1 MTLFIYHENC
11 ADGFGAA
18 LAAHILTNDRVDGAT
33 VQYLPARY
41 GSPAPDTGKATEIVI
56 ADFSYPLETMLEL
69 HRRHPG
75 KVTLLDHH
83 RTALERLA
91 GKIPPNYTFDL
102 HRSGARL
109 AWDYWA
115 GRLGK
120 PATPRP
126 PLIDYIEDRD
136 LWQWRLPH
144 SQEVSAALKTKPY
157 ELDLWRDLTIPQLV
171 KEGTEA
177 LAAQRLETGRLADT
191 ARLVNLAGHQIPA
204 VRTRDLTSEVCH
216 ELLRRFPET
225 PFAAAW
231 HITDE
236 GQEKWSLR
244 SRPEFDVSRIAQGF
258 GGGGHAQA
266 AGFSRTDIC
275 RDATELARSCR
286 R

>member
-1 MTLFIYHENC
+1 MTLLVYHENC
-11 ADGFGAA
+11 PDGFGAA
-18 LAAHILTNDRVDGAT
+18 LVAHILTNDRVDGST

-41 GSPAPDTGKATEIVI
+41 GSSALDTGGATEIVI
-56 ADFSYPLETMLEL
+56 ADFSYHLETMLEL

-75 KVTLLDHH
+75 KITLLDHH

-109 AWDYWA
+109 VWDYWV

-126 PLIDYIEDRD
+126 LLIDYIEDRD
-136 LWQWRLPH
+136 LWKWQLPH
-144 SQEVSAALKTKPY
+144 SREVRAVLKSKPY
-157 ELDLWRDLTIPQLV
+157 ELALWRGLTIPQLI

-177 LAAQRLETGRLADT
+177 LEAQRLETGRLADT
-191 ARLVNLAGHQIPA
+191 ARLVSLAGHQIPA
-204 VRTRDLTSEVCH
+204 VRTGDLTSEVGH
-216 ELLRRFPET
+216 ELLRRFPEA
-225 PFAAAW
+225 PFSAAW

-258 GGGGHAQA
+258 GGGGHAHA
-266 AGFSRTDIC
+266 ADFSRTDS
-275 RDATELARSCR
+275 EQPSR
-286 R
+286 RKS

>member
-1 MTLFIYHENC
+1 MTLLIYHENC

-18 LAAHILTNDRVDGAT
+18 LATHLLTNDRVAGNK
-33 VQYLPARY
+33 VKYLPAQY
-41 GSPAPDTGKATEIVI
+41 GSPAPDTGGATEIVI
-56 ADFSYPLETMLEL
+56 TDFSYPLETMLEL

-83 RTALERLA
+83 RTALEQLA

-115 GRLGK
+115 TRLGK

-126 PLIDYIEDRD
+126 PLIDYVEDRD
-136 LWQWRLPH
+136 LWKWRLPY
-144 SQEVSAALKTKPY
+144 SREVSAALRNKPY
-157 ELDLWRDLTIPQLV
+157 ELTVWIELTIPQLI
-171 KEGTEA
+171 KEGAEE
-177 LAAQRLETGRLADT
+177 LEAQRLETKRLADT
-191 ARLVNLAGHQIPA
+191 VQLVNLAGHRIPA
-204 VRTRDLTSEVCH
+204 VQTDNLMSDVCH
-216 ELLRRFPET
+216 ELLKRFPKA

-231 HITDE
+231 HITEE

-244 SRPEFDVSRIAQGF
+244 SRPEFDVSRIAGGF

-266 AGFSRTDIC
+266 AGFSRTPQLNRLIH
-275 RDATELARSCR
+275 
-286 R
+286 